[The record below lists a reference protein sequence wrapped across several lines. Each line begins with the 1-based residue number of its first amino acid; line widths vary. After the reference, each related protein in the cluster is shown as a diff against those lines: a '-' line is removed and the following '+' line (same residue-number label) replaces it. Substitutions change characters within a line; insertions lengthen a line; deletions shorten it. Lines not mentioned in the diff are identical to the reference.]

1 MQSVMHSEFMVQTLH
16 SLVWIIPLLALISAA
31 VNGVMYMAGVRAE
44 RAFNTVAM
52 AGMTLALVG
61 AGTMFGHALSGA
73 YPASRLGIPFLQ
85 LGDKSL
91 MITLSVD
98 SLTALMLVVV
108 ALVSFLVQL
117 YSTSYL
123 HEDKA
128 YGRYFAFI
136 NLFTFA
142 MLSLVVVDDLLS
154 VYMCWELV
162 GLGSYLLIGHWFQ
175 KPEAAQA
182 AKKAFVITRIGDFGF
197 LLGILMLWQMFGTL
211 DMTVLAEKVHDL
223 TGVPTFF
230 GLAPDIALL
239 VAAVALFW
247 GPIGKS
253 AQFPL
258 HVWLPDAME
267 GPTPVSALI
276 HAATMVAAGVYLT
289 ARTMFLF
296 AAAPAGAL
304 GFVGWIGAITALLAA
319 SLALACWDIKR
330 ILAYSTVSQLG
341 YMMMALGFGP
351 IGVAASIFHLFNHA
365 FFKALLFLGSG
376 SVIHSTHSQDI
387 REMGGL
393 RKYMPWTFW
402 PMTLATLSIAG
413 VPLLSGFF
421 SKDAILYLAWEHN
434 KALWLI
440 GTFVAALTAFY
451 MARLW
456 FYTFTGEYRGHAE
469 GRHHPHESPWQMTFP
484 LAVLA
489 IPSVL
494 SGYWGTP
501 WADKFKEFL
510 IGGLAHAES
519 FRESLLAGHGAG
531 HGEGHGEA
539 ASSLI
544 LGLPGGEWLV
554 MVVSTLAAVAGL
566 GLAWAFYGPRKA
578 GAAAPATAEA
588 HAAEALR
595 PEPLQKLGPVWTFLE
610 RKAYFDDMY
619 AWIRDHIVWA
629 FGGFCSGFDKYVV
642 DGIVN
647 LVGIANV
654 GAGEGLR
661 QTETGKIQTYLWGLA
676 AGTVIIS
683 VVLVVFGG
691 SAWAWL
697 GAALALLV
705 LLGFGLYDRLA
716 KA

>member
-1 MQSVMHSEFMVQTLH
+1 MQDLLH
-16 SLVWIIPLLALISAA
+16 SALTSQALHALVWIIPLVALLSAIA
-31 VNGVMYMAGVRAE
+31 NGAMHLAGVRSE
-44 RAFNTVAM
+44 RAFTAIAMGGITLILVASG
-52 AGMTLALVG
+52 AVFGLAL
-61 AGTMFGHALSGA
+61 AGS
-73 YPASRLGIPFLQ
+73 YPATRIEIPFLQ
-85 LGDKSL
+85 LGPRAIAL
-91 MITLSVD
+91 TLSID
-98 SLTALMLVVV
+98 SLTALMLAVV

-117 YSTSYL
+117 YSTSYM

-128 YGRYFAFI
+128 YGRYFSFI

-162 GLGSYLLIGHWFQ
+162 GLGSYLLIGHWYQ

-211 DMTVLAEKVHDL
+211 DMGVLAEKVTHL
-223 TGVPTFF
+223 AGVPTFF
-230 GLAPDIALL
+230 GLGADVALM
-239 VAAVALFW
+239 VAAILLFW

-304 GFVGWIGAITALLAA
+304 QFVGWIGAITALLAA

-351 IGVAASIFHLFNHA
+351 PGVAAAIFHLFNHA

-376 SVIHSTHSQDI
+376 SVIHATHSQDI

-402 PMTLATLSIAG
+402 PFTLATLSIAG
-413 VPLLSGFF
+413 VPLLSGFW
-421 SKDAILYLAWEHN
+421 SKDAILYLAWEHDR
-434 KALWLI
+434 ALWAA

-456 FYTFTGEYRGHAE
+456 FYTFTGEYRGDSE
-469 GRHHPHESPWQMTFP
+469 GRHTPHESPWQMTFP

-489 IPSVL
+489 VPSVL

-501 WADKFKEFL
+501 WADRFREFL
-510 IGGLAHAES
+510 IGGLAHAAS
-519 FRESLLAGHGAG
+519 FRDEVLGGHGAG
-531 HGEGHGEA
+531 AGAAHGEA
-539 ASSLI
+539 ADLI
-544 LGLPGGEWLV
+544 LGLPGSEWLV
-554 MVVSTLAAVAGL
+554 MGASTLVALAGL
-566 GLAWAFYGPRKA
+566 GLAWSFYGSRKARMAAIAASAHA
-578 GAAAPATAEA
+578 GAALPA
-588 HAAEALR
+588 
-595 PEPLQKLGPVWTFLE
+595 EPLQKMGPIWTFLE
-610 RKAYFDDMY
+610 RKAYFDDAY
-619 AWIRDHIVWA
+619 AWFRDRVVWA
-629 FGGFCSGFDKYVV
+629 LGGFCSGFDRYVV

-647 LVGIANV
+647 LVAIGNV
-654 GAGEGLR
+654 GLGEGLR
-661 QTETGKIQTYLWGLA
+661 QTETGKAQTYLWVLV
-676 AGTVIIS
+676 AGTVVIS

-691 SAWAWL
+691 SLWAWV
-697 GAALALLV
+697 GAAVALLV
-705 LLGFGLYDRLA
+705 LLGFGLFDRLA
-716 KA
+716 RA